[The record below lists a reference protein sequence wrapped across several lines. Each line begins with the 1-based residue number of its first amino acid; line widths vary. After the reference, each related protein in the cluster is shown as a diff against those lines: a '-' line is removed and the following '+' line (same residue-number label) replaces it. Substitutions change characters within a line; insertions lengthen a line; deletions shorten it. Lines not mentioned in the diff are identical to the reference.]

1 MTTLT
6 RERNIDELK
15 AEIEALEFTLAE
27 NPAREFIRLV
37 PRSGKL
43 KGELEYITVKQ
54 YRDITG
60 NIPRAGTSKDGI
72 HIPYNIALDTIA
84 EALGYSERSQYTRG
98 YQSTDLLKQDI
109 ESALKAKHQIAEYKQ
124 ELKYIES
131 EVSPMPEHTDTPE
144 KPQNRTL
151 EPFDPIKAD
160 AAAKDFRAD
169 LTAILNDGNRATD
182 LCNLFSKY
190 YLKAGHKRLGRVLVT
205 IAKGGK

>member
-1 MTTLT
+1 MTTLA
-6 RERNIDELK
+6 RERTADELK

-144 KPQNRTL
+144 KPQKRTT
-151 EPFDPIKAD
+151 EPWDSVKAD
-160 AAAKDFRAD
+160 AQAELFQAKV
-169 LTAILNDGNRATD
+169 LEILKDGNKATD
-182 LCNLFSKY
+182 LLALYAESY
-190 YLKAGHKRLGRVLVT
+190 YATGHKRAGRVLVT